1 MELYYGFLVGI
12 IFDLKYNLVVAYT
25 LLLINTF
32 NIEKDTIK
40 NLIIFSIILLFL
52 LIYNYFRIKPVINNK
67 SFEKYSGK
75 NVKNEE
81 YQIYLL
87 FTGIIVIIL
96 ESTFEFFNLRP
107 KSLFIQNFII
117 GSFFIL
123 LYLISKQSFRL
134 LNKLQLI
141 SKILFVL
148 SFGYICRNLI
158 LSPTDSIPI
167 IAFTVVFLLSYTVL
181 KPIKL
186 YYYFVGLVF
195 LYLIS
200 TFIFELIS
208 QSVTFRLFN
217 YSLIVLC
224 VNYVRHRSSLNIKDK
239 FNFTNKIV
247 NNGNTLT
254 IVSNTKGEVTFCSET
269 ILPILGYDANEVMGF
284 RFRELT
290 KDSVL
295 NPKKNKYEEL
305 VGSIYTRKLKNKK
318 GNYKYIQW
326 TCQKYSENQYIE
338 IGQDITEQMNI
349 QKSYENLVES
359 ATDIILEL
367 DKQGNYIFINKNSE
381 KITGYSINELYKTN
395 FISLIKK
402 SHVKTVVE
410 FYRKSTV
417 EMDYFP
423 ILEFPIINKKTKNE
437 IWVSQKVSINR
448 DENRNITGYS
458 IIARDI
464 TFFKNIENEK
474 SERQLKILKYN
485 ETLHNFTTKRVRAYE
500 DFETIL
506 ENILEVT
513 AQTFGI
519 NRVSYWEYY
528 PEKIICLKS
537 YELSSNRFEKGLVL
551 TKEQHP
557 NYFNKVESEIQILA
571 SDVYTNEITKEL
583 HQKYIIENEIV
594 SLLDTPIFINGNL
607 KGIVCFESTDRIMN
621 WDQEDINFARSVS
634 DIIVIAIESQMRL
647 ETEKKLAYKSELL
660 SAMALCTEKFIN
672 SNDIN
677 DIFTEVLIIMG
688 KATKSHRAFYYEND
702 ESTQTLSQKYRW
714 IINSVAL
721 VEKNPKLQNL
731 PYSYFEEVF
740 DDLLES
746 KIFTAITKDISNPS
760 IKKKLTQLD
769 IVSIIVVPVFIK
781 NKFHGFLGFDD
792 TANEKYWTEDEINI
806 LRTLTRNIA
815 SSVERITTETS
826 IYESEEK
833 FRLLANNIPGTVY
846 LSKYDDH
853 STKIYLNDEIEKLTG
868 YPKSEFLNANI
879 SFMDLMHPKDRVDII
894 PAQREAINNGKPIH
908 SVYRILNKRNKI
920 VWVEEFGDAI
930 YKDGEIAFIEGIYI
944 DITERKEAE
953 KAIKGKELA
962 EASNKAKSEFLAN
975 MSHEIRTPLNGIIG
989 FTDLLM
995 KTEFN
1000 AVQEKHMVTVNQS
1013 AQTLLE
1019 IVNDILD
1026 FSKIEAGKL
1035 NLHIEKY
1042 NIRELLNQINDLISF
1057 DSNQKKIHLEFNI
1070 DAEIPRYCW
1079 IDTVRLKQILVN
1091 LLSNA
1096 VKFTEK
1102 GYVKLK
1108 VSLVDDSNSSKMRIR
1123 FAVFDSGIGI
1133 RKKNKNEIFNA
1144 FSQED
1149 SSTTKKFGGTGLG
1162 LTISNKLLGLMGS
1175 QLQLK
1180 SKLGAGSVFYFEL
1193 DLKTSNEPTKRITT
1207 KNSLPNVEKK
1217 AVFTSDKKFKIML
1230 VEDNAINMFLLKTII
1245 LKIVPKATI
1254 FEIKN
1259 GLEAVNQFQT
1269 ILPDIIFMDI
1279 QMPVMNGYEA
1289 TKSIRNLESGN
1300 NTPIIAITAGTEK
1313 EEKSK
1318 CIEIGMSDYI
1328 SKPIVKGVIE
1338 ETLSKWLN

>member
-1 MELYYGFLVGI
+1 MELYYGFLAGI
-12 IFDLKYNLVVAYT
+12 IFDLKHNLTTAYNNLSVNS
-25 LLLINTF
+25 INF
-32 NIEKDTIK
+32 NKDTIK
-40 NLIIFSIILLFL
+40 DLIVFSIVLLFL
-52 LIYNYFRIKPVINNK
+52 LIYNYFRIKPAIHNK
-67 SFEKYSGK
+67 SFEKYSEK
-75 NVKNEE
+75 DSKNEE

-87 FTGIIVIIL
+87 LIGIIVIIL
-96 ESTFEFFNLRP
+96 ESTFEFFSLRP
-107 KSLFIQNFII
+107 KSLFIQNFIL
-117 GSFFIL
+117 GSIFIL
-123 LYLISKQSFRL
+123 LYLLSKKFSWLF
-134 LNKLQLI
+134 NKLQVI

-148 SFGYICRNLI
+148 SFAYICKNLI
-158 LSPTDSIPI
+158 VSPTDSIPI
-167 IAFTVVFLLSYTVL
+167 IAFTAIFLLSYVVL
-181 KPIKL
+181 KPIQL
-186 YYYFVGLVF
+186 YWYFAGSVFAFLLV
-195 LYLIS
+195 S
-200 TFIFELIS
+200 FIFKIIP
-208 QSVTFRLFN
+208 QPITFRLFN

-224 VNYVRHRSSLNIKDK
+224 VNYVRYRSSLNIKDK

-254 IVSNTKGEVTFCSET
+254 IVSNAKGEVTFCSET
-269 ILPILGYDANEVMGF
+269 ILPILGYDANEVMGS

-290 KDSVL
+290 KDNIL
-295 NPKKNKYEEL
+295 NPKKIKYEVL
-305 VGSIYTRKLKNKK
+305 VGSIYTRKLKSKK

-326 TCQKYSENQYIE
+326 TCQKYSDNQYIE

-359 ATDIILEL
+359 ATDIIFEL
-367 DKQGNYIFINKNSE
+367 DKYGNYIFINKNSE

-402 SHVKTVVE
+402 SHLKTVVE
-410 FYRKSTV
+410 FYRKSTA
-417 EMDYFP
+417 EMDDFP

-464 TFFKNIENEK
+464 TFFKNIETEK

-485 ETLHNFTTKRVRAYE
+485 EILKNFTTKRFTAYE

-513 AQTFGI
+513 AQTIGI
-519 NRVSYWEYY
+519 SRASYWEYY
-528 PEKIICLKS
+528 PEKIVCLKS
-537 YELSSNRFEKGLVL
+537 YELNKNHFEKGQVL

-557 NYFNKVESEIQILA
+557 NYFNEVESEIQIVA
-571 SDVYTNEITKEL
+571 SDVYTNKITKEL
-583 HQKYIIENEIV
+583 HHKYIIENKIV
-594 SLLDTPIFINGNL
+594 SLLDTPIFINGKLN
-607 KGIVCFESTDRIMN
+607 GIVCFEATGHIMN
-621 WDQEDINFARSVS
+621 WDHEDINFARSVS

-688 KATKSHRAFYYEND
+688 KATKSHRAFYYQND
-702 ESTQTLSQKYRW
+702 ESSQTVSQKYRW
-714 IINSVAL
+714 IINSVTL

-740 DDLLES
+740 DVLLEN
-746 KIFTAITKDISNPS
+746 KIFTAITKNISNPS
-760 IKKKLTQLD
+760 IKNKLAQLD

-792 TANEKYWTEDEINI
+792 TANEKSWAEDEINI

-815 SSVERITTETS
+815 SSVERITTETA

-846 LSKYDDH
+846 LSKYDQN

-868 YPKSEFLNANI
+868 YPKSEFLNATI
-879 SFMDLMHPKDRVDII
+879 SFMDLIHPKDRAEII
-894 PAQREAINNGKPIH
+894 PAQKEAVDHGKPIH
-908 SVYRILNKRNKI
+908 SIYRILNKKNKI

-930 YKDGEIAFIEGIYI
+930 YKDGKIAFIEGIYI

-995 KTEFN
+995 KTELN
-1000 AVQEKHMVTVNQS
+1000 AVQEKHMITVNQS

-1035 NLHIEKY
+1035 NLHIEKHD
-1042 NIRELLNQINDLISF
+1042 IRELLNQIEDLISF
-1057 DSNQKKIHLEFNI
+1057 DSNQKKIDLDLNI
-1070 DAEIPRYCW
+1070 ATEIPRYCW

-1102 GYVKLK
+1102 GFVKLK
-1108 VSLVDDSNSSKMRIR
+1108 VTLVDDRDPSKMRIR

-1133 RKKNKNEIFNA
+1133 RKKNKYEIFNA

-1180 SKLGAGSVFYFEL
+1180 SKLGIGSVFYFEL
-1193 DLKTSNEPTKRITT
+1193 DLKTSNEPKRRITP
-1207 KNSLPNVEKK
+1207 KNSAPNVEKNIT
-1217 AVFTSDKKFKIML
+1217 FISDKKFKIML
-1230 VEDNAINMFLLKTII
+1230 VEDNKINMFLLKTII

-1289 TKSIRNLESGN
+1289 TKSIRNLESGGT
-1300 NTPIIAITAGTEK
+1300 TPIIAITAGTEK

-1318 CIEIGMSDYI
+1318 CIEIGMNEYI